1 MVNDVYGSV
10 HRYFNTLTNTGYVK
24 QKDVDKLL
32 LYTSIQE
39 LLDNDFRGLVTE
51 EDYQYINRALYCLYG
66 STCLIPFPDYYN
78 NKNKRVM
85 YIVSM
90 SELAHRVEVLE
101 GNIENLYNKEVVI
114 PGDEV
119 SDVED
124 FTV

>member
-85 YIVSM
+85 YIGSM